1 MGNTMKR
8 LVFAIGVLALGVAA
22 TAPAHADFA
31 IVKFNSGYCRIWADT
46 AIKPADGTFI
56 WWQWHH
62 YRHYNLPTLGIAEH
76 KLHVAV
82 ARHLCWH

>member
-1 MGNTMKR
+1 MQR
-8 LVFAIGVLALGVAA
+8 LAFAIGVLVLGFAA

-31 IVKFNSGYCRIWADT
+31 IVKFHSGYCRIWADT
-46 AIKPADGTFI
+46 SVAPADGTFI

-82 ARHLCWH
+82 ARHLCWHW